1 MKIIFIIIFMFAS
14 SLSMADESECKNPQ
28 NNSLTQEQIAERG
41 CCSHHGGVCG
51 CSGGTDICCDGA
63 ASPSCGCHAED
74 LLQKKVEDSDKPQS

>member
-1 MKIIFIIIFMFAS
+1 MKNIFIIIFMLAS
-14 SLSMADESECKNPQ
+14 SLSMAEEYDCKNPQ
-28 NNSLTQEQIAERG
+28 INSLTQEQIAERG

-74 LLQKKVEDSDKPQS
+74 LLLKKVEDSEKPQT